1 MCLVNH
7 ALGVV
12 AELWWS
18 LDYALAVMVKGE
30 KRWKEKCKVHEVMED
45 EGDCARGYNVSNNI
59 KMLVL

>member
-18 LDYALAVMVKGE
+18 LDYAQAVMVKGE
-30 KRWKEKCKVHEVMED
+30 KRWKEKCNVMWRKMKKTVQKVTKLVM
-45 EGDCARGYNVSNNI
+45 I
-59 KMLVL
+59 